1 MKGLLQVLIHL
12 LSLSLIISQDYPK
25 KKFYKREIHASKIM
39 GRDDRKYGD
48 HSGNRVLC
56 RFYNHGSIGDQ
67 SSSFSGVYPIGS
79 GHSYIWEFSPV
90 VAASVVDTN
99 GFRRHIVSDGISGLV
114 DASPEGTPWSF
125 EPLSGY
131 SNPNQENL
139 AMSDNKNSWPNS
151 WPNRTED
158 WNGEWNGQYGKYVRA
173 DQESYFVVDDRY
185 NSEFEFWPDQ
195 NDIPEDPTVSPDEH
209 RRGLGI
215 EMEARG
221 YQWNHPAAEDIIIVT
236 YWITNVGSSVLDS
249 VVFGMYGD
257 ADIGGASSF
266 SDDDAWFDTE
276 NDMVYQWDHDNW
288 SSSYGGFRPA
298 YFGWS
303 FLESPGNPND
313 GIDNDGDGM
322 IDESQF
328 DGVDN
333 DGDWDPE
340 RDDIG
345 ADGLADFHINYTG
358 PDEDGTEGNG
368 VPDLGEP
375 NFEITDN
382 DESDQIGLTSF
393 YSAPY
398 PSVYPSNDEV
408 MWSQL
413 SPGVF
418 QVPQQNVDQ
427 TFLYGSGYI
436 SLQPGEKKKF
446 AIAMVY
452 GENMADI
459 LRNTATMQNI
469 YDNDYSFAKPP
480 LKPTMTAVPG
490 DNKVTLYWNS
500 FSEKSIDP
508 IYGNDFEGYRVYK
521 STDPGFIDSY
531 TITDAFG
538 NITFKEP
545 IAIFDL
551 DNGLNGPHP
560 IGYNGVQFDM
570 GTDSGIEYIF
580 IDSSDVIN
588 GQTYYYAVTAYDK
601 GYDIDFFENGY
612 STSEN
617 LIPIAPSECSITLDL
632 DYKGNVVSLSENAA
646 IVVPNSPALGYT
658 PPNMVQEGEQFI
670 QHLSGYGSG
679 TITVDVIDPFTIR
692 DGREYHVVFD
702 TLDNSEDLAFSIRN
716 QELITEILDINTDST
731 AIASHD
737 KIDSRLVIVSSLI
750 NDSTV
755 YDTTFPILVTNVE
768 GSKTYDYG
776 FDYDVIPGTGTFK
789 IINSELISSSE
800 FAVSYRYFFLDQLQT
815 INGETDN
822 PIFDGMRVTVNNTEY
837 DLNEDS
843 TRWIVGECNY
853 SILAMSVSRFYP
865 ADFELQFEGNLGD
878 SITVDSYGTIV
889 PFRLKNITH
898 DDVPPF
904 RVSDFN
910 QDGDWDRDEMI
921 SIRPYGAVADGPLI
935 SIRFGQDSLFI
946 SDTTIYDTIY
956 AGVDTVYMD
965 TTIYDTTDLVV
976 IDPVA
981 GDIFHIEIDRP
992 FSVKDVFGFRSRSS
1006 KIDDVEASNSLK
1018 KIAVV
1023 PNPYVVA
1030 ASWEPR
1036 HQYSS
1041 GRGPRKIDF
1050 INLPNKCTI
1059 KIFTLSGYLVTTIY
1073 HDDVNENGTES
1084 WNLLSND
1091 NLEIAY
1097 GVYLYHIDAPNIG
1110 EHTGKFAV
1118 IK

>member
-1 MKGLLQVLIHL
+1 MKRLLPTMTLL
-12 LSLSLIISQDYPK
+12 LSLSLIMSQDYPK
-25 KKFYKREIHASKIM
+25 KKFYKREKNAAKIM
-39 GRDDRKYGD
+39 GRDDRKFGD

-131 SNPNQENL
+131 ANPNQENL
-139 AMSDNKNSWPNS
+139 AMSDNENSWPNS

-195 NDIPEDPTVSPDEH
+195 NDLPEDPTVSPDER

-303 FLESPGNPND
+303 FLESPGNPHD

-328 DGVDN
+328 DGIDN

-480 LKPTMTAVPG
+480 LK
-490 DNKVTLYWNS
+490 
-500 FSEKSIDP
+500 
-508 IYGNDFEGYRVYK
+508 
-521 STDPGFIDSY
+521 
-531 TITDAFG
+531 
-538 NITFKEP
+538 
-545 IAIFDL
+545 
-551 DNGLNGPHP
+551 H
-560 IGYNGVQFDM
+560 
-570 GTDSGIEYIF
+570 
-580 IDSSDVIN
+580 
-588 GQTYYYAVTAYDK
+588 
-601 GYDIDFFENGY
+601 
-612 STSEN
+612 
-617 LIPIAPSECSITLDL
+617 
-632 DYKGNVVSLSENAA
+632 
-646 IVVPNSPALGYT
+646 
-658 PPNMVQEGEQFI
+658 
-670 QHLSGYGSG
+670 
-679 TITVDVIDPFTIR
+679 
-692 DGREYHVVFD
+692 
-702 TLDNSEDLAFSIRN
+702 
-716 QELITEILDINTDST
+716 
-731 AIASHD
+731 
-737 KIDSRLVIVSSLI
+737 
-750 NDSTV
+750 
-755 YDTTFPILVTNVE
+755 
-768 GSKTYDYG
+768 
-776 FDYDVIPGTGTFK
+776 
-789 IINSELISSSE
+789 
-800 FAVSYRYFFLDQLQT
+800 
-815 INGETDN
+815 
-822 PIFDGMRVTVNNTEY
+822 
-837 DLNEDS
+837 
-843 TRWIVGECNY
+843 
-853 SILAMSVSRFYP
+853 
-865 ADFELQFEGNLGD
+865 
-878 SITVDSYGTIV
+878 
-889 PFRLKNITH
+889 
-898 DDVPPF
+898 
-904 RVSDFN
+904 
-910 QDGDWDRDEMI
+910 
-921 SIRPYGAVADGPLI
+921 
-935 SIRFGQDSLFI
+935 
-946 SDTTIYDTIY
+946 
-956 AGVDTVYMD
+956 
-965 TTIYDTTDLVV
+965 
-976 IDPVA
+976 
-981 GDIFHIEIDRP
+981 
-992 FSVKDVFGFRSRSS
+992 
-1006 KIDDVEASNSLK
+1006 
-1018 KIAVV
+1018 
-1023 PNPYVVA
+1023 
-1030 ASWEPR
+1030 
-1036 HQYSS
+1036 
-1041 GRGPRKIDF
+1041 
-1050 INLPNKCTI
+1050 
-1059 KIFTLSGYLVTTIY
+1059 
-1073 HDDVNENGTES
+1073 
-1084 WNLLSND
+1084 
-1091 NLEIAY
+1091 
-1097 GVYLYHIDAPNIG
+1097 
-1110 EHTGKFAV
+1110 
-1118 IK
+1118 

>member
-1 MKGLLQVLIHL
+1 
-12 LSLSLIISQDYPK
+12 
-25 KKFYKREIHASKIM
+25 
-39 GRDDRKYGD
+39 
-48 HSGNRVLC
+48 
-56 RFYNHGSIGDQ
+56 
-67 SSSFSGVYPIGS
+67 
-79 GHSYIWEFSPV
+79 
-90 VAASVVDTN
+90 
-99 GFRRHIVSDGISGLV
+99 
-114 DASPEGTPWSF
+114 
-125 EPLSGY
+125 
-131 SNPNQENL
+131 
-139 AMSDNKNSWPNS
+139 
-151 WPNRTED
+151 
-158 WNGEWNGQYGKYVRA
+158 
-173 DQESYFVVDDRY
+173 
-185 NSEFEFWPDQ
+185 
-195 NDIPEDPTVSPDEH
+195 
-209 RRGLGI
+209 
-215 EMEARG
+215 
-221 YQWNHPAAEDIIIVT
+221 
-236 YWITNVGSSVLDS
+236 
-249 VVFGMYGD
+249 
-257 ADIGGASSF
+257 
-266 SDDDAWFDTE
+266 
-276 NDMVYQWDHDNW
+276 
-288 SSSYGGFRPA
+288 
-298 YFGWS
+298 
-303 FLESPGNPND
+303 
-313 GIDNDGDGM
+313 
-322 IDESQF
+322 
-328 DGVDN
+328 
-333 DGDWDPE
+333 
-340 RDDIG
+340 
-345 ADGLADFHINYTG
+345 
-358 PDEDGTEGNG
+358 
-368 VPDLGEP
+368 
-375 NFEITDN
+375 
-382 DESDQIGLTSF
+382 
-393 YSAPY
+393 
-398 PSVYPSNDEV
+398 

-508 IYGNDFEGYRVYK
+508 IYGNDFEGYRVYR

-570 GTDSGIEYIF
+570 GTDSGLEYIF
-580 IDSSDVIN
+580 VDSSDVIN

-612 STSEN
+612 SQSEN

-658 PPNMVQEGEQFI
+658 PPNTVQEGEQFI
-670 QHLSGYGSG
+670 EHLSGYGSG
-679 TITVDVIDPFTIR
+679 TITVDVINPFAIR

-716 QELITEILDINTDST
+716 QELITEILDINADST

-737 KIDSRLVIVSSLI
+737 RIDSRLVIASSLV

-768 GSKTYDYG
+768 GGKTYDYG
-776 FDYDVIPGTGTFK
+776 FDYDVMPETGTFK
-789 IINSELISSSE
+789 IMNSELLSSGE
-800 FAVSYRYFFLDQLQT
+800 FAVSYRYFLLDQLET

-822 PIFDGMRVTVNNTEY
+822 PIFDGMRVIVNNTEY

-843 TRWIVGECNY
+843 TRWTVGECNY

-878 SITVDSYGTIV
+878 SVTVDSYGTIV

-956 AGVDTVYMD
+956 AGSDTVYTD

-992 FSVKDVFGFRSRSS
+992 FSVKDVFGFRSRAS
-1006 KIDDVEASNSLK
+1006 KIDDVEASNSLQN
-1018 KIAVV
+1018 IAVV

-1097 GVYLYHIDAPNIG
+1097 GVYLYHIDAPDIG